1 MKAQQGGGLENYGRA
16 DQPTRAK
23 EPKPEEEAVGG
34 VKIGRSAAGALQD
47 QSCRFKRILSARTA
61 RVPPVPRRTASPASR
76 CTSHTIVFFMS
87 KQLARHWTRWQE
99 SGIAVAR
106 PLNYDFAMYSVV
118 EKAKQAAVLVLVY

>member
-87 KQLARHWTRWQE
+87 KQLAALD
-99 SGIAVAR
+99 SVAR
-106 PLNYDFAMYSVV
+106 KRDRRC
-118 EKAKQAAVLVLVY
+118 AAPQLRFRHVQRR